1 MKRTMP
7 VRLLTRYIRD
17 AQFRSLAGIYIGLT
31 ADILYAA
38 FRAIVGLRYGSRW
51 FLSMAVYYAV
61 LGMLRAYL
69 IFGMRRAAPLGG
81 SERLYYEY
89 SCYRRTGF
97 MLLALNAA
105 MGAMISLMV
114 IANLRYNYPGYI
126 IYLSALHAFY
136 VHKRNSQPYQ
146 IPPLRHANSFRGKGC
161 ESCCGND
168 VHAGPANGAH
178 SPLFTRY

>member
-7 VRLLTRYIRD
+7 VQLLTRYIRD

-31 ADILYAA
+31 VDILYAA

-81 SERLYYEY
+81 SERLIMNIPA
-89 SCYRRTGF
+89 T
-97 MLLALNAA
+97 AA
-105 MGAMISLMV
+105 RGLCSLRSMRQW
-114 IANLRYNYPGYI
+114 AR
-126 IYLSALHAFY
+126 
-136 VHKRNSQPYQ
+136 
-146 IPPLRHANSFRGKGC
+146 
-161 ESCCGND
+161 
-168 VHAGPANGAH
+168 
-178 SPLFTRY
+178 

>member
-31 ADILYAA
+31 VDILYAA

-69 IFGMRRAAPLGG
+69 ISACGARLRLAAASGFIMNIPATAARGLCSLRSMRQWVR
-81 SERLYYEY
+81 
-89 SCYRRTGF
+89 
-97 MLLALNAA
+97 
-105 MGAMISLMV
+105 
-114 IANLRYNYPGYI
+114 
-126 IYLSALHAFY
+126 
-136 VHKRNSQPYQ
+136 
-146 IPPLRHANSFRGKGC
+146 
-161 ESCCGND
+161 
-168 VHAGPANGAH
+168 
-178 SPLFTRY
+178 